1 MPKVKTNKSAK
12 KRFKMTGT
20 GKILRR
26 QHGRAHLLSK
36 KASARK
42 RRLAEEREVTGKDAH
57 KVLRLLGKR

>member
-1 MPKVKTNKSAK
+1 MPKVKTNKSAA
-12 KRFKMTGT
+12 KRFKVTGS

-36 KASARK
+36 KSSSRK
-42 RRLAEEREVTGKDAH
+42 RRLGEDREVTGKDAQ